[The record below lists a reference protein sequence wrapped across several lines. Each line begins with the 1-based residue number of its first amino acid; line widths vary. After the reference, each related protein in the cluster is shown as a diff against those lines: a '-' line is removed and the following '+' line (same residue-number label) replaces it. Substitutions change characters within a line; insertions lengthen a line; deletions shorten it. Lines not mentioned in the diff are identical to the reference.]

1 MKLSKVHVAVITALT
16 GVGGLATQAAF
27 AQQSGA
33 LEEIVVTA
41 TRRSENLQEVPIS
54 IVAITGDGLQMRG
67 IQNVESLNAAVP
79 NLNVMGSAGGSG
91 TSATTFRVRGIPNVG
106 TYIDGIWQISTQG
119 LLTEEFSDLDR
130 LEILRGPQGTL
141 FGRDS
146 VGGAVRIFTKRPTD
160 EFGGT
165 FKGTVGSFNRHDATI
180 TANLP
185 FSDKV
190 KSKFTFADLN
200 RDGYIKS
207 LQTGNKGGGIDQS
220 TVRGDLVW
228 TPTEKLDIRAQ
239 LSRQN
244 DQFTEPRVADAV
256 WLDTAFSPATAGKLY
271 DNAGL
276 CYNQICQMSG
286 WPGGQVGKWENRS
299 EITIPNKIVKDQAS
313 FDVKLAL
320 TDKLSLDFLTGYTD
334 QVAKIFVDYDN
345 SQYGLVEDTSNQ
357 HIHFF
362 SQEVQIAG
370 GGDKVKW
377 VAGAF
382 YWEET
387 RRTRGVSYA
396 FEDFNTDPITRG
408 DNANVA
414 ALYASPFCQALAV
427 APVPAN
433 LNGPANC
440 QAGIA
445 FYKGFSTL
453 RNFNNIGGTLTEAG
467 TKGVALFGEV
477 TMSLTDKFT
486 LTVGAREH
494 SQNNFTQSMTPT
506 TQAPYYVNR
515 EFSGDPLAGIRSN
528 PAANNNGYTPSSFDK
543 VTGRLSA
550 KYQFTKDVMG
560 YASYSQGFNSGSS
573 TFVLLPGTTT
583 FQLYSVVPETLNN
596 FEVGIRSD
604 LANGHLRLN
613 ATLFDTKWEDIQVN
627 LALRVCT
634 GPNGTPPCTDTRSVV
649 PQNVGTAHAKGAEL
663 EMIVVPTSKLTFN
676 VNLGLLDTGYDK
688 ITVPTAAAYVPGQTQ
703 FSQAPK
709 KTVNLGV
716 QHDAS
721 LRSGGS
727 LTTRFDY
734 TYVSQYWRS
743 PDPTL
748 RVAYYAANR
757 TGILPGF
764 SDESGDFGQF
774 NARLT
779 YSPANSKWD
788 WSLFGTNLTNEYQL
802 NSGFF
807 HGIWGYDFATVAR
820 PREISTSLTFH
831 F

>member
-1 MKLSKVHVAVITALT
+1 MQTAS
-16 GVGGLATQAAF
+16 
-27 AQQSGA
+27 AQQGA
-33 LEEIVVTA
+33 SAGGLEEIVVTA

-54 IVAITGDGLQMRG
+54 IVAVTGQGLEMRG
-67 IQNVESLNAAVP
+67 LQNVENLNATIP
-79 NLNVMGSAGGSG
+79 NLSVMGQAGGLG
-91 TSATTFRVRGIPNVG
+91 TSATSFRVRGIPNVG

-119 LLTEEFSDLDR
+119 LLNEEFSDLDR

-146 VGGAVRIFTKRPTD
+146 EGGAVRIFTKRPTD

-165 FKGTVGSFNRHDATI
+165 FKGTLGSFNRHDATI

-185 FSDKV
+185 FSDNV
-190 KSKFTFADLN
+190 KSKWTFADLN
-200 RDGYIKS
+200 RDGYIRS
-207 LQTGNKGGGIDQS
+207 LQTGVKGGGIDQS
-220 TVRGDLVW
+220 TMRGDIVW

-239 LSRQN
+239 ISRQ
-244 DQFTEPRVADAV
+244 DDTFVEPRVADAV

-271 DNAGL
+271 QNAGL
-276 CYNQICQMSG
+276 AYGQDSQMSG

-299 EITIPNKIVKDQAS
+299 EITIPNTIKKDQAS
-313 FDVKLAL
+313 LDVKLAL
-320 TDKLSLDFLTGYTD
+320 NDKLSLDFLTGYTD
-334 QVAKIFVDYDN
+334 QYAKIFVDYDN

-362 SQEVQIAG
+362 SQEVQLAG
-370 GGDKVKW
+370 GGDRVKW

-396 FEDFNTDPITRG
+396 FEEFNTDPIGRG

-427 APVPAN
+427 APVPPN

-467 TKGVALFGEV
+467 TKGYALFGEV

-486 LTVGAREH
+486 LTVGARDH
-494 SQNNFTQSMTPT
+494 DQDNFTQSMTPT
-506 TQAPYYVNR
+506 TQAPYFVNR

-543 VTGRLSA
+543 VTGRVSA
-550 KYQFTKDVMG
+550 KYQFTKDFMG
-560 YASYSQGFNSGSS
+560 YASFSQGFNSGSS

-613 ATLFDTKWEDIQVN
+613 ATLFDTTWEDIQVN

-649 PQNVGTAHAKGAEL
+649 PQNVGSAHATGAEV
-663 EMIVVPTSKLTFN
+663 EMIWVPTSKLTFN
-676 VNLGLLDTGYDK
+676 VNLGVLNTGYDK
-688 ITVPTAAAYVPGQTQ
+688 ITVATAAAYVPGQTE
-703 FSQAPK
+703 FPQAPK
-709 KTVNLGV
+709 KTINLGV

-721 LRSGGS
+721 LKKGS

-748 RVAYYAANR
+748 RVAYYAGNS
-757 TGILPGF
+757 TGILPGY
-764 SDESGDFGQF
+764 SDESGDFGTF
-774 NARLT
+774 NGRLT
-779 YSPANSKWD
+779 YAPADGKWD
-788 WSLFGTNLTNEYQL
+788 LSFFGTNLTNEYQL

-820 PREISTSLTFH
+820 PRELGTSITFH